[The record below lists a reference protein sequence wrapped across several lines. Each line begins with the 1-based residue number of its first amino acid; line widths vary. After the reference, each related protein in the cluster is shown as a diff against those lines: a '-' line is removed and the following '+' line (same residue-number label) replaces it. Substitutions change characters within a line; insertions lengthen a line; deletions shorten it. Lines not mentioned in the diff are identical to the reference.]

1 MKTSWITYSKI
12 VAKIAFFIKNSISFN
27 KLLFSFWGLLLIY
40 SSFML
45 RTIILEDNKDDLDI
59 NFFALSYDMLMF
71 SFILSL
77 ISEKTLNKE
86 KNIKSDKIFYP

>member
-1 MKTSWITYSKI
+1 
-12 VAKIAFFIKNSISFN
+12 
-27 KLLFSFWGLLLIY
+27 
-40 SSFML
+40 ML